1 MPPPSMRTYYTT
13 SDEDDDSQFTY
24 RSAVIHNKKP
34 PQRVFDMINL
44 DSEKDEETTSS
55 NMNDYVSYTL
65 ELLENREE
73 NFAKRKLKTLKPYE
87 ALLRKY

>member
-24 RSAVIHNKKP
+24 RSAVIHNKEP
-34 PQRVFDMINL
+34 PKRVFDMINL